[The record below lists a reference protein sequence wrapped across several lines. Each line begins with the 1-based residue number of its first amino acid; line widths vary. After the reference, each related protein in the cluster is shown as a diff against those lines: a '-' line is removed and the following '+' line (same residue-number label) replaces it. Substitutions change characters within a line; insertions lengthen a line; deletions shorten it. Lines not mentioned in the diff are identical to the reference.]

1 MSRSNYFL
9 PFDMSHDHKH
19 HHHHHHHNIDD
30 SSIWKL
36 WVSIALNLAITI
48 AEFVGGLLSNSL
60 ALLSDA
66 VHNLNDTISLGIS
79 LVARKI
85 SKRGVNQDKTFGYKR
100 AEIIGAF
107 INLITLVIVALF
119 LLKEGIERFF
129 DPQPIDGFTMF
140 WVAIVGLIGN
150 FVTAALLFKESKD
163 NLNLKSAY
171 IHILSDGLSS
181 VGVIIGGWLI
191 LKYEWFI
198 VDTILTIAIGV
209 YILWHSYHMLRET
222 IDILMESKPDD
233 LQLDELKDTMLDLD
247 GVCGVHHI
255 HVWRLNETQ
264 VLLECHVVIEKEDV
278 YQMEDIKA
286 AIKQVLHDE
295 FDITH
300 STLEFEF
307 EPCSSHHHE
316 PEHHHH

>member
-1 MSRSNYFL
+1 
-9 PFDMSHDHKH
+9 MSHDHKH